1 MWKASIG
8 IIMDAP
14 GINNT
19 LGTADVALIVD
30 DLEKL
35 NYALQLVHRNQRVIN
50 QNLG

>member
-8 IIMDAP
+8 VITDALGIDYTLEAAVVILII
-14 GINNT
+14 
-19 LGTADVALIVD
+19 D